1 MFLSNHREKS
11 FINIL
16 STGGDFFPSVS
27 IKRVVATGRCSVMKG
42 FLPFLCPQGTV
53 SLSLA
58 NQYQKDIIAIM
69 LLEMEK
75 SLTIKTPK

>member
-1 MFLSNHREKS
+1 MEKS

-16 STGGDFFPSVS
+16 STGGGDFFPSIS
-27 IKRVVATGRCSVMKG
+27 IERVVATGRCSVMKG